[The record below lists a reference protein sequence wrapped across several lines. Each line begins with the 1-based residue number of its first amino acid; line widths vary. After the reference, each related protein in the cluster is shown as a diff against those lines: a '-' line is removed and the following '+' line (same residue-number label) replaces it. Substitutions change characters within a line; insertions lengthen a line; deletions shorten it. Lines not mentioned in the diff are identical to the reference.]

1 MSTPAMAFTQYLKW
15 MLMGFWLVWLTTL
28 VVSRIFIF
36 HEAYTTHT
44 AKVVDEQWLAE
55 QCKTPEFYS
64 NIRQHTD
71 LCEAVYANYRASPF
85 LVGLNAMAV
94 NTYAC
99 GSRPCTE
106 VLQSAFVKMGWQMV
120 GVAIL
125 LALFAPNLLLLLYK
139 SCSGGALTA
148 QESAIFRKMEQSPYY
163 CQDLQTSSESDL
175 KGMWGMRHRKI
186 LDGNEVRMV

>member
-1 MSTPAMAFTQYLKW
+1 MSTPVMAFTQYMKW
-15 MLMGFWLVWLTTL
+15 MLMGVWLVWATTL

-44 AKVVDEQWLAE
+44 AKVWDERWLYD

-71 LCEAVYANYRASPF
+71 LCEAVHANYRASPF

-106 VLQSAFVKMGWQMV
+106 VLQTLLVKMGWQMI
-120 GVAIL
+120 GVVVL
-125 LALFAPNLLLLLYK
+125 LALFAPNLLLILYK
-139 SCSGGALTA
+139 MWGGGALTT
-148 QESAIFRKMEQSPYY
+148 QESAIFRHMEQYPSY
-163 CQDLQTSSESDL
+163 CQDLQTYSDL
-175 KGMWGMRHRKI
+175 DVKGMRNRKF
-186 LDGNEVRMV
+186 DKNEVRMV